1 MQLSK
6 SYKKHLDMFSDIKGK
21 ELQKQAMQTFKLEA
35 PENLLVDF
43 DFENRVIIMKN
54 RKTQ

>member
-1 MQLSK
+1 
-6 SYKKHLDMFSDIKGK
+6 MFSDIKGK